1 MMDVQSRRWESKR
14 HGSRERRRGRGEVGP
29 EPTKLPYEDGEGHSE
44 TDAPD
49 EHAPVNYVPLQSVLT
64 GPQREGHT
72 VESSCPKWRQK
83 PTMTLVPRPEDGHM
97 VSMVVRQVSGT
108 RL

>member
-1 MMDVQSRRWESKR
+1 MDTEKAVP
-14 HGSRERRRGRGEVGP
+14 GEGEAGP
-29 EPTKLPYEDGEGHSE
+29 EPTKLPYEDGEGHNE
-44 TDAPD
+44 ADAPD

-72 VESSCPKWRQK
+72 GGEQLPQWRRK
-83 PTMTLVPRPEDGHM
+83 PRMGLVPRPEDGHM